1 MAKNREVSRATGQH
15 VRRNMSALQI
25 RTKVWL
31 ECDGAFVFGDGGLEL
46 LEEIQRLRSLT
57 KAAEAVGWS
66 YRHAWGYL
74 RNAERRLGTPLVTT
88 SPGKGISRGTTLS
101 PAGARI
107 LVRLRG
113 ARRAATVNAT
123 KTWRHS

>member
-1 MAKNREVSRATGQH
+1 MMCRSISTMVAVPPPNVEFPYQPNADANAASVGRRTVGTIGAAMAKNREVSRATGQH

-66 YRHAWGYL
+66 Y
-74 RNAERRLGTPLVTT
+74 
-88 SPGKGISRGTTLS
+88 
-101 PAGARI
+101 
-107 LVRLRG
+107 
-113 ARRAATVNAT
+113 
-123 KTWRHS
+123 